1 MKDLLAPVTILCGH
15 YGTGKTNLAVNLALQ
30 AAGQGEAVTVMD
42 LDVVNPYFRTADFR
56 ELFRERGIRLIAP
69 TYAGT
74 NLDIPVLPP
83 SVAAAIRAG
92 EGRLI
97 LDVGGDDDGAVALGG
112 FSALLERR
120 GYSMLYVVNPYRE
133 LEPDPEEDAA
143 LLERIQQSSRLRVTY
158 LVNNANL
165 GPETT
170 PQLVREAAPYLEELS
185 RTTGIPVLWTAVE
198 SRYAGQFP
206 PDGILPI
213 EVYVKLPWDEEE
225 KR

>member
-1 MKDLLAPVTILCGH
+1 MTTYREEDLLPLSGLQHFTFCRRQWALIHLEQQWQE
-15 YGTGKTNLAVNLALQ
+15 NLRTVEGAL
-30 AAGQGEAVTVMD
+30 
-42 LDVVNPYFRTADFR
+42 LHR
-56 ELFRERGIRLIAP
+56 
-69 TYAGT
+69 
-74 NLDIPVLPP
+74 
-83 SVAAAIRAG
+83 RAH
-92 EGRLI
+92 
-97 LDVGGDDDGAVALGG
+97 DG
-112 FSALLERR
+112 ALLERR

-143 LLERIQQSSRLRVTY
+143 LLERIQQSARLRVTY

-170 PQLVREAAPYLEELS
+170 PQLVREAAPYLGELS
-185 RTTGIPVLWTAVE
+185 RITGIPVLWTAVE

>member
-170 PQLVREAAPYLEELS
+170 PQLVREAAPYLGELS
-185 RTTGIPVLWTAVE
+185 RITGIPVLWTVVE

>member
-170 PQLVREAAPYLEELS
+170 PQLVREAAPYLGELS
-185 RTTGIPVLWTAVE
+185 RITGIPVLWTAVE

>member
-56 ELFRERGIRLIAP
+56 GLFRERGIRLIAP

-170 PQLVREAAPYLEELS
+170 PQLVREAAPYLGELS
-185 RTTGIPVLWTAVE
+185 RITGIPVLWTAVE

>member
-170 PQLVREAAPYLEELS
+170 PQLVRKAAPYLGELS
-185 RTTGIPVLWTAVE
+185 RITGIPVLWTVVE

>member
-83 SVAAAIRAG
+83 SVAAAIRTG

-112 FSALLERR
+112 FSALLEQR

-143 LLERIQQSSRLRVTY
+143 LLERIQQSSRLRVTH

-170 PQLVREAAPYLEELS
+170 PQLVRKAAPYLEELS
-185 RTTGIPVLWTAVE
+185 RITGIPVLWTAVE

>member
-112 FSALLERR
+112 FSALLEQR

-170 PQLVREAAPYLEELS
+170 PQLVREAAPYLGELS
-185 RTTGIPVLWTAVE
+185 RITGIPVLWTAVE